1 MKSYLGIELGSTRIK
16 AVSIDEKY
24 RPVSSGDYTW
34 ASSYEN
40 SVWTYS
46 LEEVWK
52 GLKAALS
59 AVENREQIAAAGVS
73 AMMHGYLAFDRD
85 WNLLVPFRTWQ
96 NTITGQAAAE
106 LTSLFGF
113 NIPQRWSIAHLYQAI
128 LNGEEHV
135 SRLAHITTLAG
146 YVHYMLTG
154 VNAVGV
160 GEASGMFP
168 IDSETLTYD
177 DAMLEKFDRLTAAR
191 ELPWKLADLLPKV
204 LTAGQSAGKLTEA
217 GSALLDGLLPA
228 GIPFAPAEGV

>member
-24 RPVSSGDYTW
+24 RLVSSGDYTW

-113 NIPQRWSIAHLYQAI
+113 ISASGGGSGQAAEPS
-128 LNGEEHV
+128 LLGQ
-135 SRLAHITTLAG
+135 G
-146 YVHYMLTG
+146 TG
-154 VNAVGV
+154 VPGAFPAVLPYHNRRGTGEPEAPERHAAFAVPGIYGGV
-160 GEASGMFP
+160 P
-168 IDSETLTYD
+168 VTTC
-177 DAMLEKFDRLTAAR
+177 KR
-191 ELPWKLADLLPKV
+191 
-204 LTAGQSAGKLTEA
+204 
-217 GSALLDGLLPA
+217 
-228 GIPFAPAEGV
+228 APRVR